1 MLLLAMLVYWLQAYS
16 ATVSNAGLLAAGLV
30 LLLAML
36 VYWLQAYSATVSNA
50 GLLAAGL

>member
-1 MLLLAMLVYWLQAYS
+1 M
-16 ATVSNAGLLAAGLV
+16 ATTCLLAAGLV